1 MELVLKNL
9 KSILISLF
17 LIAFAII
24 VYLNSSKLV
33 NWFKSLFTNVSVDET
48 PTTKELNTPTYKI
61 DSKII
66 DNYVEK
72 IINAIGGIGFF
83 GNEKQLDEVYQN
95 LKDTD
100 IANTI
105 AVWNNFKNRNLK
117 YSTFF
122 GEFSSGVLAGKP
134 LNLLTVLENELT
146 GVLATKSKKAAWTN
160 WHHLLVTRAHLS

>member
-33 NWFKSLFTNVSVDET
+33 NWFKSLFTNVSVTDT
-48 PTTKELNTPTYKI
+48 PTQKDLNTPTYKI

-72 IINAIGGIGFF
+72 IINAIDRF
-83 GNEKQLDEVYQN
+83 GCDEKALDQVYQN

-100 IANTI
+100 KSNTL

-117 YSTFF
+117 YS
-122 GEFSSGVLAGKP
+122 SGSGHFESGIFLGKTQNLYSILKEE
-134 LNLLTVLENELT
+134 LNPPF
-146 GVLATKSKKAAWTN
+146 ASDSKKAAWVN
-160 WHHLLVTRAHLS
+160 WDWLLRTRAGLS